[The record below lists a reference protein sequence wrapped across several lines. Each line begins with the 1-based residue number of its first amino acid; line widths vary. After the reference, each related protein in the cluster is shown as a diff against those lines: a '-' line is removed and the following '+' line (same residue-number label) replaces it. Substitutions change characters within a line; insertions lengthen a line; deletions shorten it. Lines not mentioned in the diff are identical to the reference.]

1 MTKAAAFDRATAER
15 TWRTSLLSAGGVT
28 VSEVEELHDHLLQVE
43 EELLEQ
49 LPPEEAFWVAA
60 HRTGTPEALTR
71 EFAKVR
77 PNAGWL
83 LRAQWVL
90 LGFVL
95 LGLLKP
101 VADLATGVVTTV
113 LAMVPGLE
121 GLAYLLLAVLIN
133 TSYLIPAL
141 IAYLLVRR
149 LRLDPTRLE
158 GWLQRFDFRGWWGFG
173 LAVAAISVWR
183 VALGSLQTA
192 LMAPMV
198 SSMNASGAFGFA
210 AVVASLLFSIV
221 LPAVAFL
228 LVVRLQKRRTVQ
240 HGAHA

>member
-1 MTKAAAFDRATAER
+1 MSDAVRAAIDETTAQARTLYIEMNRTEWDAAT
-15 TWRTSLLSAGGVT
+15 
-28 VSEVEELHDHLLQVE
+28 
-43 EELLEQ
+43 
-49 LPPEEAFWVAA
+49 
-60 HRTGTPEALTR
+60 TGTPEALTR

-173 LAVAAISVWR
+173 LGTLS
-183 VALGSLQTA
+183 
-192 LMAPMV
+192 MFV
-198 SSMNASGAFGFA
+198 SS
-210 AVVASLLFSIV
+210 FSSM
-221 LPAVAFL
+221 
-228 LVVRLQKRRTVQ
+228 
-240 HGAHA
+240 G